1 MGAEVQIC
9 KTEGDESEADEQAKW
24 KEIKPCMM
32 SDIETLPNGKLA
44 RKRPCWRSNV
54 FNDFM
59 DVLDAHA
66 DASLKTARKECVF
79 SSPWKSAT
87 PSSCPITDQ

>member
-9 KTEGDESEADEQAKW
+9 KTEDDESEADEQAKW

-66 DASLKTARKECVF
+66 DASLKTARKECFPHRGSLQLPHPV
-79 SSPWKSAT
+79 
-87 PSSCPITDQ
+87 Q

>member
-9 KTEGDESEADEQAKW
+9 KTEGDESEADKQAKW

-32 SDIETLPNGKLA
+32 SDKETLPNGKLA

-79 SSPWKSAT
+79 LTVEVCNSLILSNN
-87 PSSCPITDQ
+87 